1 MDIPGDMD
9 IGVAAGP
16 MSLAAAG
23 EPPVFSIRLG
33 LIIQPDLE
41 TMDIAVPGA
50 ARHQTPRMAEDVPVY
65 PVNIEARDALQI
77 VKVGKDARQKTPGG
91 AGRAECGTCFAQYA
105 PHSIPEPKDRL
116 CAWGR
121 APGA

>member
-41 TMDIAVPGA
+41 TLDIAVPVA
-50 ARHQTPRMAEDVPVY
+50 ARHQKPRMAEDVPVS

-77 VKVGKDARQKTPGG
+77 VKVGKDARQKTPGWDVWG
-91 AGRAECGTCFAQYA
+91 NEVEPTIRDFGT
-105 PHSIPEPKDRL
+105 IGPKE
-116 CAWGR
+116 GV
-121 APGA
+121 

>member
-33 LIIQPDLE
+33 LIIQPDLRPW
-41 TMDIAVPGA
+41 I
-50 ARHQTPRMAEDVPVY
+50 
-65 PVNIEARDALQI
+65 
-77 VKVGKDARQKTPGG
+77 
-91 AGRAECGTCFAQYA
+91 
-105 PHSIPEPKDRL
+105 
-116 CAWGR
+116 
-121 APGA
+121 

>member
-41 TMDIAVPGA
+41 TLDIAVPVA
-50 ARHQTPRMAEDVPVY
+50 ARHQKPRMAEDVPVS
-65 PVNIEARDALQI
+65 PVNIEARDA
-77 VKVGKDARQKTPGG
+77 
-91 AGRAECGTCFAQYA
+91 
-105 PHSIPEPKDRL
+105 SRL
-116 CAWGR
+116 
-121 APGA
+121 